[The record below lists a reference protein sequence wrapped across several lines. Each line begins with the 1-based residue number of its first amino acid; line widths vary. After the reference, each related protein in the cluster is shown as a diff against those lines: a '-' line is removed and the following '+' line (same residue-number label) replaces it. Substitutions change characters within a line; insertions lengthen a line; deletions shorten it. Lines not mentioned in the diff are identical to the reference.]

1 MTRQAMNYLLGQL
14 EELGY
19 VERRVDPNDVRSRTV
34 HLTPRGTSTI
44 GVIRDAVTELER
56 DWEAQLGPEHWRQL
70 KRAARRAQRSGGRR
84 ARFVMRMLIQSGDGG
99 NRTRVRNR
107 VTVTSTSVSGAL
119 ISPSRRL
126 AGGVH
131 EGQLPEMSP
140 VRRERTSP
148 GDPAF

>member
-1 MTRQAMNYLLGQL
+1 MTGAT
-14 EELGY
+14 
-19 VERRVDPNDVRSRTV
+19 RRRPLR
-34 HLTPRGTSTI
+34 
-44 GVIRDAVTELER
+44 
-56 DWEAQLGPEHWRQL
+56 
-70 KRAARRAQRSGGRR
+70 GGRDR
-84 ARFVMRMLIQSGDGG
+84 LPAHVLRDPDGDARNEGFAGMSRIVGSGRTSGDGG

-119 ISPSRRL
+119 ISPSGRL
-126 AGGVH
+126 AGGVP